1 VHLVQIK
8 VSEMKNI
15 VLIGFMGVGKG
26 SVAREVIK
34 HSDYIAID
42 TDDLIESMENRKIKA
57 IFAAEGEKY
66 FRKLEKSIAK
76 WLETSV
82 KNTLISTGGGFY
94 KQENL
99 KKIGTIVL
107 LDSPFD
113 AIIKRI
119 KEHPNA
125 VKKLKKRPLLADL
138 KAAKKLYDI
147 RRPEY
152 LKLADIV
159 IDVTDKSAK
168 ECSKELLKKVKKHA

>member
-1 VHLVQIK
+1 
-8 VSEMKNI
+8 MKNI
-15 VLIGFMGVGKG
+15 IFIGFMGVGKG

-42 TDDLIESMENRKIKA
+42 TDDLIESMTNKRIKKI
-57 IFAAEGEKY
+57 FQDEGERY
-66 FRKLEKSIAK
+66 FRSLEKDVAV
-76 WLETSV
+76 WLQKSV

-94 KQENL
+94 KVKNL
-99 KKIGTIVL
+99 KKIGIIVL

-125 VKKLKKRPLLADL
+125 EKKLKKRPLLSDL
-138 KAAKKLYDI
+138 KAAEELYKQ

-152 LKLADIV
+152 LELADIV
-159 IDVTDKSAK
+159 VNVTDKSALDCTK
-168 ECSKELLKKVKKHA
+168 EILKKVKKYA

>member
-1 VHLVQIK
+1 VLLAQSK
-8 VSEMKNI
+8 VRIMKNV

-26 SVAREVIK
+26 SVAREVVK

-57 IFAAEGEKY
+57 IFEAEGEKY

-76 WLETSV
+76 WLESSV

-138 KAAKKLYDI
+138 KAAKKLYDA

-168 ECSKELLKKVKKHA
+168 ECSKELLKKVKKHG

>member
-1 VHLVQIK
+1 
-8 VSEMKNI
+8 MKNI
-15 VLIGFMGVGKG
+15 ILIGFMGVGKG
-26 SVAREVIK
+26 SVAREVVK
-34 HSDYIAID
+34 HSEYIAID

-57 IFAAEGEKY
+57 IFEQEGEKY
-66 FRKLEKSIAK
+66 FRKLEKHIAK
-76 WLETSV
+76 WLEKSV

-99 KKIGTIVL
+99 KRIGTIVL

-113 AIIKRI
+113 AIITRI

-125 VKKLKKRPLLADL
+125 AKKLKKRPLLADL
-138 KAAKKLYDI
+138 KAAKKLYEA

-159 IDVTDKSAK
+159 IDVTNKNAQ
-168 ECSKELLKKVKKHA
+168 ECSKELLKKVKKHV

>member
-1 VHLVQIK
+1 
-8 VSEMKNI
+8 MKNV

-26 SVAREVIK
+26 SIAREVIK
-34 HSDYIAID
+34 NSKYMTID
-42 TDDLIESMENRKIKA
+42 TDDIIESMENRKIKN
-57 IFAAEGEKY
+57 IFEVEGEAY
-66 FRKLEKSIAK
+66 FRKLEKDVAL
-76 WLETSV
+76 WLENSV

-94 KQENL
+94 KVKNL

-125 VKKLKKRPLLADL
+125 EKKLKKRPLLSNL
-138 KAAKKLYDI
+138 EEAKKLYEL

-152 LKLADIV
+152 LALADIV
-159 IDVTDKSAK
+159 VDVTDKSAFD
-168 ECSKELLKKVKKHA
+168 CSKELLKKVKKYV

>member
-1 VHLVQIK
+1 
-8 VSEMKNI
+8 MKNI

-34 HSDYIAID
+34 YADYVALD
-42 TDDLIESMENRKIKA
+42 TDDLIESMENRKIKT
-57 IFAAEGEKY
+57 IFEEEGEKY
-66 FRKLEKSIAK
+66 FRNLEKKVSQ
-76 WLETSV
+76 WLERSV
-82 KNTLISTGGGFY
+82 QNTLISTGGGFY
-94 KQENL
+94 KQKNL

-125 VKKLKKRPLLADL
+125 LKKLKKRPLLADL
-138 KAAKKLYDI
+138 EKAKELYNA

-152 LKLADIV
+152 LKLADVV
-159 IDVTDKSAK
+159 IDVTNKSAK
-168 ECSKELLKKVKKHA
+168 ECSKELLKKVKKHV

>member
-1 VHLVQIK
+1 
-8 VSEMKNI
+8 MKNI

-26 SVAREVIK
+26 SVARELIK
-34 HSDYIAID
+34 HSDFIAID
-42 TDDLIESMENRKIKA
+42 TDDLIESMENRKVKA
-57 IFAAEGEKY
+57 IFEAEGEKY
-66 FRKLEKSIAK
+66 FRKLEKRIAK
-76 WLETSV
+76 WLESSV
-82 KNTLISTGGGFY
+82 QNTLISTGGGFY

-138 KAAKKLYDI
+138 KAAKKLYDQ

-152 LKLADIV
+152 LKLADII

-168 ECSKELLKKVKKHA
+168 ECSKELLKKVKKHV